1 MKLRKSKRKE
11 IFVFA
16 HWQGMKNPQR
26 MGILYSEVVRGKE
39 IFSFEYNKD
48 WLKSPFVQILD
59 PDLQLHSGIQYLSE
73 KKPNF
78 GLFLDSSPDRWGR
91 LLMKRREA
99 AYARIQNRPVRKLF
113 ETDFLMGVYDEQRM
127 GAIRFKEDEKGPFLN
142 NEHLL
147 RVPPMSSLNELSAIC
162 LQLED
167 DNAVE
172 EPAYLTWLN
181 MLMNPGSSI
190 GGARPKAGIIDENQ
204 ILWIAKFPSKH
215 DTVDSGGWEI
225 VTNILARNA
234 GINVAEGKAMK
245 LSSRH
250 HTFLSKRF
258 DRNTS
263 GERIHFASAMTL
275 LGYND
280 DDFHSGASYHEL
292 AEFII
297 KQGANVQ
304 DNLEELWRRIVFSI
318 AVSNT
323 DDHLRNHGFLLTNN
337 GWILSPAYD
346 INPVADGFG
355 LKLNINEHDNS
366 LDFDLAI
373 SVCGYFRINRNRA
386 HEIMEKVVESV
397 SQWQRI
403 ASSFGLTRNEIET
416 MSSAFSNV

>member
-1 MKLRKSKRKE
+1 
-11 IFVFA
+11 
-16 HWQGMKNPQR
+16 
-26 MGILYSEVVRGKE
+26 
-39 IFSFEYNKD
+39 
-48 WLKSPFVQILD
+48 
-59 PDLQLHSGIQYLSE
+59 
-73 KKPNF
+73 
-78 GLFLDSSPDRWGR
+78 
-91 LLMKRREA
+91 
-99 AYARIQNRPVRKLF
+99 
-113 ETDFLMGVYDEQRM
+113 
-127 GAIRFKEDEKGPFLN
+127 
-142 NEHLL
+142 
-147 RVPPMSSLNELSAIC
+147 
-162 LQLED
+162 
-167 DNAVE
+167 
-172 EPAYLTWLN
+172 
-181 MLMNPGSSI
+181 MNPGSSI

-215 DTVDSGGWEI
+215 DTVDNGGWEI

-234 GINVAEGKAMK
+234 GINVAESKAMK

-280 DDFHSGASYHEL
+280 GDDFHSGASYLEL

-373 SVCGYFRINRNRA
+373 SVCEYFRINRNRA

-416 MSSAFSNV
+416 MSSAFSKV